1 MQLASEAWDDDVS
14 ASTITACF
22 RHSGIVGRR
31 DPATGKPLKASLLF
45 SSPGPDHNPD
55 LAAAN
60 ERLDAN
66 VEQLIDFHAL
76 SRANKMSLDRL
87 LNPEGENDQL
97 TEVFSVQ
104 ELLSQS
110 THPVVDLA
118 ASNTSADSDSDDE
131 MAVMTAHEAQQPLEA
146 IRLLA
151 LQNRGSKVFR
161 QLAALISSAARELRL
176 EASNSLQQSSL
187 DNWIHRSSN

>member
-1 MQLASEAWDDDVS
+1 MSV
-14 ASTITACF
+14 STITACF

-31 DPATGKPLKASLLF
+31 DPFTGKPLKASLLL
-45 SSPGPDHNPD
+45 SSPAPNHNPG
-55 LAAAN
+55 LAAAS
-60 ERLDAN
+60 ERLDAKM
-66 VEQLIDFHAL
+66 IDFHAL

-87 LNPEGENDQL
+87 LNPKGENDQL

-118 ASNTSADSDSDDE
+118 ASDSDDK
-131 MAVMTAHEAQQPLEA
+131 MAVMTAHEAQQPLEV

-161 QLAALISSAARELRL
+161 QLAALIPSAGRELRL
-176 EASNSLQQSSL
+176 EAYNSLQQSSL